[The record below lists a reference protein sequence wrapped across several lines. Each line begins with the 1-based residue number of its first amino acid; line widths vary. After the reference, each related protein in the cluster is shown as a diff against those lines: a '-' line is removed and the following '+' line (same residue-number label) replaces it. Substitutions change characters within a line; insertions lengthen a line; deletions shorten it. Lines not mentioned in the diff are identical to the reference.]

1 MIKRKYLNLLIIRR
15 ELLMKLF
22 AFFFFK
28 FIIFLNFLFFKITKR
43 DFLSYLNQFL
53 REVSYQTIK
62 ILGQNVSFFVPNHLT
77 KRRVETFFS
86 KEPETLEWI
95 DSFKWGGGDK
105 KIIFWDIGGNIGLYS
120 IYAALKYQNI
130 DVTTFEPSTSNLQT
144 LSRNI
149 SINKLNEK
157 IKIFQ
162 LPLTNKDNSFLMMKE
177 SKFEEG
183 GSMNVFGENFGYEG
197 NKFIEKNSYKIYG
210 TSINYLLNKKILE
223 TPDYIKIDVD
233 GIEHLILLGADK
245 HLQNKNIKSLS
256 IEINDQF
263 TEQHDQILNL
273 MKINN
278 FKILHKKKNGELFDK
293 DNKFSGIFNY
303 VFIR

>member
-1 MIKRKYLNLLIIRR
+1 MVKK
-15 ELLMKLF
+15 F

-28 FIIFLNFLFFKITKR
+28 VIVFLNFLFLKITKKN
-43 DFLSYLNQFL
+43 FLIYLKQFL
-53 REVSYQTIK
+53 REDSYQTIK
-62 ILGQNVSFFVPNHLT
+62 ILDQNISFFVPNWVT
-77 KRRVETFFS
+77 KWRVDTFFS

-95 DSFKWGGGDK
+95 NNFEKWAGGGNK
-105 KIIFWDIGGNIGLYS
+105 KITFWDIGGNVGLYS

-130 DVTTFEPSTSNLQT
+130 DVITFEPSTNNLQT

-162 LPLTNKDNSFLMMKE
+162 LPLTNKNNSFLMMRE
-177 SKFEEG
+177 SQLEEG
-183 GSMNVFGENFGYEG
+183 SAMNVFGENFDYEG

-210 TSINYLLNKKILE
+210 TSINYLLNSKILE

-233 GIEHLILLGADK
+233 GIEHLILLGADE
-245 HLQNKNIKSLS
+245 HLQNKKIKSLS

-263 TEQHDQILNL
+263 TEQHDKIFNI

-278 FKILHKKKNGELFDK
+278 FKILHKKHNDELF
-293 DNKFSGIFNY
+293 NKNSKFAKVFNY